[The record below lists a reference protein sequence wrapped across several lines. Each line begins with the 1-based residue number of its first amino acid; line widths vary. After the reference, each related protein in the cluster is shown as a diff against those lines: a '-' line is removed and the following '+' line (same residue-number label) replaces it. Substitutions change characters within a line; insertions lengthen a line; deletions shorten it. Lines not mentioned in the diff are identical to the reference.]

1 MYRNVGCKYVKM
13 NSSNVYDLETVS
25 EHKIKVSVAT
35 SPQVHQDF
43 LIESDFLLKQMR
55 ERETVRMKRNAAI
68 V

>member
-1 MYRNVGCKYVKM
+1 M
-13 NSSNVYDLETVS
+13 NSSNVYDLESVS

-35 SPQVHQDF
+35 NPQVYQDF

-55 ERETVRMKRNAAI
+55 ERKTVRMKRNATI